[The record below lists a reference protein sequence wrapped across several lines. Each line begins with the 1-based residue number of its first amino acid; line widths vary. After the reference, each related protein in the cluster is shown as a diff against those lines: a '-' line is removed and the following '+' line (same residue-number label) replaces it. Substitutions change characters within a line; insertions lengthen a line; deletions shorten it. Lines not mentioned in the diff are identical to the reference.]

1 MPGGSGTDLNENNN
15 IPQILNID
23 VAADWVV
30 EGTPGTA
37 NTAPKVNWA
46 VNNYSDNAVQIEIA
60 SKYRSIILQTDA
72 LVYYQWGDNADVEIP
87 ETIGLRLDTTVTGR
101 IEIKVPRGKAKGRD
115 KSLWLA
121 LAGIDATE
129 YRLVKG

>member
-37 NTAPKVNWA
+37 IITPKF
-46 VNNYSDNAVQIEIA
+46 
-60 SKYRSIILQTDA
+60 
-72 LVYYQWGDNADVEIP
+72 GFF
-87 ETIGLRLDTTVTGR
+87 
-101 IEIKVPRGKAKGRD
+101 
-115 KSLWLA
+115 
-121 LAGIDATE
+121 
-129 YRLVKG
+129 